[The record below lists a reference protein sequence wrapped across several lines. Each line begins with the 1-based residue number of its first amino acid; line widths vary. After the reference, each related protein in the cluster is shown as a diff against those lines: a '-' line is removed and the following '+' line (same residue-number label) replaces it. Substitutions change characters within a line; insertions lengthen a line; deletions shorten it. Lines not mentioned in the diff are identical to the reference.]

1 MGEVLPPLCLMMYY
15 PQGVGPD
22 PALEAA
28 SLDSKGD
35 REKRSKSTRGGW
47 RVVPGLPISGGPE
60 WPRSWPLCSGAHG
73 QAPCLLG
80 FFLLNT
86 ITVQVER
93 TRWE

>member
-35 REKRSKSTRGGW
+35 REKRSESSRGGW
-47 RVVPGLPISGGPE
+47 RVVPGLPISGGAE
-60 WPRSWPLCSGAHG
+60 WPRSWPLRSGAHG

-80 FFLLNT
+80 FFLLTT

>member
-1 MGEVLPPLCLMMYY
+1 MGEVLPPPCLMMYY

-47 RVVPGLPISGGPE
+47 RVVPDCPSVVGLSGFDVGLSALGPTG
-60 WPRSWPLCSGAHG
+60 RRHIYSA
-73 QAPCLLG
+73 
-80 FFLLNT
+80 FFY
-86 ITVQVER
+86 
-93 TRWE
+93 